1 MEIVPINRIINFSNV
16 DGPGNRMAIFFQTC
30 PFRCLYCHN
39 PETINACK
47 NCGICVTKCPVGALK
62 QIDGRVIW
70 DSSKCVSCDTCI
82 HVCPNSSSPKVVM
95 MSVDDLLNKIKEVK
109 PFIRGITVSGGECTN
124 FASFL
129 EKLFKEVKKLG
140 LTCLI
145 DSNGAHDLSKFESLI
160 DLSDGVMLD
169 VKAIDPVF
177 HQFLTGKTN
186 EIVLKN
192 LHYLLNKNKL
202 EEVRTVILPNYDE
215 QNINTVK
222 EVSKIIGSK
231 VRYKLLKYRYFG
243 VKDEGLSYFGRV
255 IVDDDTLNKMKD
267 IATQNGC
274 NSTQII

>member
-1 MEIVPINRIINFSNV
+1 MEIAPINRIINFSNV

-47 NCGICVTKCPVGALK
+47 NCGVCVSKCPVGALK
-62 QIDGRVIW
+62 QVDGRVIW

-82 HVCPNSSSPKVVM
+82 HVCPNLSSPKVTM

-124 FASFL
+124 FVPFL

-145 DSNGAHDLSKFESLI
+145 DSNGVHDLSKFESLI
-160 DLSDGVMLD
+160 DISDGVMLD
-169 VKAIDPVF
+169 VKAIDSDF
-177 HQFLTGKTN
+177 HQFITGKSN

-192 LHYLLNKNKL
+192 LQYLLNKNKL
-202 EEVRTVILPNYDE
+202 EEVRTVILPNYE
-215 QNINTVK
+215 NQNINTVK

-243 VKDEGLSYFGRV
+243 VREEGLSYFGRV
-255 IVDDDTLNKMKD
+255 IVDDDTLNKMKN
-267 IATQNGC
+267 IAFENGC
-274 NSTQII
+274 NTAQII

>member
-1 MEIVPINRIINFSNV
+1 MEIAPINRIINFSNV

-47 NCGICVTKCPVGALK
+47 NCGVCVSKCPVGALK
-62 QIDGRVIW
+62 QVDGRVIW

-82 HVCPNSSSPKVVM
+82 HVCPNLSSPKVTM

-124 FASFL
+124 FAPFL

-145 DSNGAHDLSKFESLI
+145 DSNGVHDLSKFESLI
-160 DLSDGVMLD
+160 DISDGVMLD
-169 VKAIDPVF
+169 VKAIDSDF
-177 HQFLTGKTN
+177 HQFITGKSN

-192 LHYLLNKNKL
+192 LHFLLNKNKL
-202 EEVRTVILPNYDE
+202 EEVRTVILPNYE
-215 QNINTVK
+215 NQNINTVK

-243 VKDEGLSYFGRV
+243 VREEGLSYFGRV
-255 IVDDDTLNKMKD
+255 IVDDDTLNKMKN
-267 IATQNGC
+267 IAFENGC
-274 NSTQII
+274 NTAQII

>member
-1 MEIVPINRIINFSNV
+1 MEIAPINRIINFSNV

-47 NCGICVTKCPVGALK
+47 NCGVCVSKCPVGALK
-62 QIDGRVIW
+62 QVDGRVIW

-82 HVCPNSSSPKVVM
+82 HVCPNLSSPKVTM

-124 FASFL
+124 FAPFL

-145 DSNGAHDLSKFESLI
+145 DSNGVHDLSKFESLI
-160 DLSDGVMLD
+160 DISDGVMLD
-169 VKAIDPVF
+169 VKAIDSDF
-177 HQFLTGKTN
+177 HQFITGKSN

-192 LHYLLNKNKL
+192 LQYLLNKNKL
-202 EEVRTVILPNYDE
+202 EEVRTVILPNYE
-215 QNINTVK
+215 NQNINTVK

-243 VKDEGLSYFGRV
+243 VREEGLSYFGRV
-255 IVDDDTLNKMKD
+255 IVDDDTLNKMKN
-267 IATQNGC
+267 IAFENGC
-274 NSTQII
+274 NTAQII